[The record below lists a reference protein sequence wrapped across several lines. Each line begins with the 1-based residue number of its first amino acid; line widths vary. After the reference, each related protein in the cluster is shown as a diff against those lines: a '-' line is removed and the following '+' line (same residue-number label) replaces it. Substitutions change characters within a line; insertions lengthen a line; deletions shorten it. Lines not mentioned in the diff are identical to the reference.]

1 MMDGFDSV
9 SAVPWLVDNKR
20 EHMEKALSPSKR
32 DQILM
37 NSAKEDLIIKKQMIA
52 SLEDSN
58 MQKMTVTLCKRSM
71 CTSWTSY
78 HSSRRCKNNW

>member
-9 SAVPWLVDNKR
+9 SAVPWLLDNKR

-37 NSAKEDLIIKKQMIA
+37 NSAKEDLIMKKQMIA

-58 MQKMTVTLCKRSM
+58 MQKMTVTLYKRSM